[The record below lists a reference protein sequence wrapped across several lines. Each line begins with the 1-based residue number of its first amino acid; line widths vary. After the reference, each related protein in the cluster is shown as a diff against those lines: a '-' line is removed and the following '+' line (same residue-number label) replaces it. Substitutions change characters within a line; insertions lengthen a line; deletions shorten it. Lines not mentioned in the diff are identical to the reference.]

1 MLGWMA
7 ARAVGSVISSASRR
21 QSVPAGTNRNEPP
34 SVGGIVIF
42 ALLLPLTVAG
52 VVAGYRGHA
61 SFGITSVFI
70 IAFIVL
76 IPVVLGLERLGQRS
90 QRRHRVPLKYPV
102 RPRAPGAGAMRELAA
117 RLREQEAQEDLAE
130 RELRVAALF
139 SVPCPVLSCLAA
151 ETVPCAMGI
160 GVPVALVRKDP
171 LAFCHT
177 ERMGAA
183 VRYGT
188 ATADDIFAQFDNNV
202 PEGTA

>member
-1 MLGWMA
+1 
-7 ARAVGSVISSASRR
+7 
-21 QSVPAGTNRNEPP
+21 
-34 SVGGIVIF
+34 VIF

-61 SFGITSVFI
+61 SLGITSVFI
-70 IAFIVL
+70 IAFIAL

-90 QRRHRVPLKYPV
+90 QRRHRVPLRYPA
-102 RPRAPGAGAMRELAA
+102 RPRAASAGALRELAA
-117 RLREQEAQEDLAE
+117 QLRGQEALEDLAE
-130 RELRVAALF
+130 RERRVADLF
-139 SVPCPVLSCLAA
+139 SVPCPV
-151 ETVPCAMGI
+151 VPCAAPEAVSCVMGRSAAFAI
-160 GVPVALVRKDP
+160 VRKDP

-202 PEGTA
+202 PEGAA